1 MGLTYKILW
10 VDDQIDGL
18 IDLGLKDN
26 LETYLTELGFIPTI
40 KCFEDTESA
49 REELEATKYDLILSD
64 FNIDDGENGDVLIT
78 KIRDG
83 DIFTEVLFY
92 SAQPNFS
99 SVIQNLSVDRVSL
112 LSIAGQVPYSRI
124 EQKAKWLIDQTIV
137 KLQEIESLRGLVMS
151 ETSHLDSMVEDILTA
166 YFHSDSPNIRK
177 LKKIVLSK
185 IKNSARSNL
194 RKAEKLAEESDL
206 NIIKSRLFDAS
217 KKARSLKDLI
227 KIEAVQHE
235 QQFDDFFESYKH
247 DVLDIRNKLAHA
259 KAQTNNG
266 QEYLIIDNENQ
277 EVFDQQKVVQI
288 RKNLLRYKQFLKGLK
303 TNVDAGAIVKS
314 DI

>member
-10 VDDQIDGL
+10 VDDQIEGL
-18 IDLGLKDN
+18 IDLGLKDK
-26 LETYLTELGFIPTI
+26 LEIYLTDLGFIPTI

-49 REELEATKYDLILSD
+49 KEELETTKYDLILSD
-64 FNIDDGENGDVLIT
+64 FNIDDGENGDVLIK

-92 SAQPNFS
+92 SAQTNFS
-99 SVIQNLSVDRVSL
+99 RVVQNLSVDRVSL
-112 LSIAGQVPYSRI
+112 LSIAGQATYLRL

-137 KLQEIESLRGLVMS
+137 KLQEIENLRGLVMS
-151 ETSHLDSMVEDILTA
+151 ETSHLDSMVEDILAA
-166 YFHSDSPNIRK
+166 YFQSGSPNVNALRK
-177 LKKIVLSK
+177 NVLGK
-185 IKNSARSNL
+185 IKSSAKSNF

-206 NIIKSRLFDAS
+206 DLIKSRLFDAS
-217 KKARSLKDLI
+217 KKARSIKDLI
-227 KIEAVQHE
+227 KIEAIKHE
-235 QQFDDFFESYKH
+235 YQFNDFFESYKR

-288 RKNLLRYKQFLKGLK
+288 RKNLLHYDQFLKELK
-303 TNVDAGAIVKS
+303 ANIDAM
-314 DI
+314 